1 MSLSM
6 SAVVTDQQDI
16 KREKIL
22 DAAYERFL
30 HYGYSKTTMNEIA
43 GDISMSKALLYY
55 YFPDKSELYIA
66 VMRKLANDY
75 IETLEKHLFNG
86 LQEIFTFQVNTHH
99 DFMVKNYNFF
109 DYFRLN
115 EQNLP
120 DAIWEIVAQVKEA
133 ETRLLTNA
141 IKTEAQN
148 GHIRPVGNP
157 EEIVELMLDALHGVR
172 VGALIHKKTAFPR
185 KEHLEEI
192 HTKRLLLADIFIKGL
207 KY

>member
-6 SAVVTDQQDI
+6 TAAVTDQQDI

-22 DAAYERFL
+22 EAAHDRFL

-55 YFPDKSELYIA
+55 YFPDKSELYVA
-66 VMRKLANDY
+66 VMRKLAAEY
-75 IETLEKHLFNG
+75 IESLDKHQFTDLE
-86 LQEIFTFQVNTHH
+86 EIFTFQVNTHH
-99 DFMVKNYNFF
+99 SFMVKNYNFF

-120 DAIWEIVAQVKEA
+120 DAIWEIVAQVKQS
-133 ETRLLTNA
+133 ETGLLTNA
-141 IKTEAQN
+141 IKTEAERGN
-148 GHIRPVGNP
+148 IKPVNNP

-172 VGALIHKKTAFPR
+172 VGTLIHKKVTFPR
-185 KEHLEEI
+185 KEQLEDI
-192 HTKRLLLADIFIKGL
+192 HAKRLLLADLFIKGL